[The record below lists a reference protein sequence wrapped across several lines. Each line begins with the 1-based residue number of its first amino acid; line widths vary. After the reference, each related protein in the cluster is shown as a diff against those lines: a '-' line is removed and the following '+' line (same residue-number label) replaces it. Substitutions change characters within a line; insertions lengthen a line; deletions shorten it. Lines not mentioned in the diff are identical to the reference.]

1 MLTAQVAAPKQ
12 YSSHGSTLQRVI
24 QFEIER
30 RRYTFPS
37 KAVKGLNF
45 EKLMSAVPGRLPEP
59 FRRLD
64 LAQQSMKIGLI
75 VVSFYYLTLVSE
87 ACIILVLYHFTTQ
100 LYFS

>member
-1 MLTAQVAAPKQ
+1 MALL
-12 YSSHGSTLQRVI
+12 YNESLS

-64 LAQQSMKIGLI
+64 LAQQTMKIGLI

-100 LYFS
+100 LYFFIKMFFVSF